1 MVKSL
6 RAPLVALIGMSLALQ
21 FSPLSAQGGPPDK
34 VPDGAAR
41 LLVGA
46 AKRDMSPADAV
57 YKGGFGLGNGSFFP
71 KEVVDPA
78 DQART
83 ESERLFARAF
93 VVDNGDDAIAFVIT
107 ENIGMFAKYA
117 QGPGLI
123 DIAESVERATGGE
136 IEAEHVIAAGNHS
149 HSGPDT
155 LGAWG
160 GVSPEYLQQIHD
172 AAVGAVLDAYN
183 SRRPSVLYVGTADG
197 RRTFQGSQGTY
208 DLIDNQVCLET
219 ADNSFEGDNNVCVPR
234 QESVDSLVRV
244 LQAREIYGNGHSQRL
259 GDVVAT
265 FITYAAHP
273 TLGGA
278 GGLHGDWPEYT
289 AAAAENLYG
298 GVAVAWPGAIG
309 RIQPERGWN
318 DRKRDFSGN
327 LLSLVGEALGAS
339 EAVGDGAIDA
349 EKTLIRTEVTNPLLA
364 TLLNHGE
371 TFGAPLM
378 RSREAPWSVG
388 NTVQTV
394 VSSARIGDVA
404 FLGVPGEAYPQI
416 ALGVAEALQGE
427 ETLFTLGLADDML
440 GYLMSHV
447 EDYPGLAA
455 ITPVNDNA
463 MFNVSPRIGDHVM
476 CSGIRIAGAVGFET
490 SLNLRCPAYD
500 AEDSVTASDM

>member
-1 MVKSL
+1 MIRTF
-6 RAPLVALIGMSLALQ
+6 RALLVALIGMSLALQ

-46 AKRDMSPADAV
+46 AKRDMSPAGDV

-71 KEVVDPA
+71 EQLVDPA
-78 DQART
+78 DKART
-83 ESERLFARAF
+83 EGERLYARAF
-93 VVDNGDDAIAFVIT
+93 VVDNGDDALAFVIT
-107 ENIGMFAKYA
+107 ENIGMFAKYV

-123 DIAESVERATGGE
+123 DIARSIEVATGGG

-160 GVSPEYLQQIHD
+160 GVPPEYLQQIHD
-172 AAVGAVLDAYN
+172 AAVGAVVDAYN
-183 SRRPSVLYVGTADG
+183 ARTPSVLYVGTADG
-197 RRTFQGSQGTY
+197 RRTFEGSQGTY

-219 ADNSFEGDNNVCVPR
+219 ADNSFEGGDNVCVPR
-234 QESVDSLVRV
+234 QESVDHLVRV

-289 AAAAENLYG
+289 AAAAEDLFG

-309 RIQPERGWN
+309 RVQPERGWK

-327 LLSLVGEALGAS
+327 LLSM
-339 EAVGDGAIDA
+339 VGDALASARPLTDGTVDA
-349 EKTLIRTEVTNPLLA
+349 EKTLIRTEVTNPVLFA
-364 TLLNHGE
+364 LLNHGE
-371 TFGAPLM
+371 SVGAPLM
-378 RSREAPWSVG
+378 RSKEAPWSVG
-388 NTVQTV
+388 NTVQTI

-416 ALGVAEALQGE
+416 ALGAAEAIQGE
-427 ETLFTLGLADDML
+427 ATLFTLGLADDML
-440 GYLMSHV
+440 GYLISHT
-447 EDYPGLAA
+447 EDYPALAA

-463 MFNVSPRIGDHVM
+463 LFNVSPRIGDHVM
-476 CSGIRIAGAVGFET
+476 CSGIRVAATVGFDT
-490 SLNLRCPAYD
+490 ALNPRCLPYD
-500 AEDSVTASDM
+500 AEDAATGSDM